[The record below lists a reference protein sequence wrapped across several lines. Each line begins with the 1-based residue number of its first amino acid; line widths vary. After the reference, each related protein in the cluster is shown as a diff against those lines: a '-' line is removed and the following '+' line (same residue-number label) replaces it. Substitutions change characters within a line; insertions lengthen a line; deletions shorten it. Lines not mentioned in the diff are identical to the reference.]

1 VPCQFVDVLGGGSSR
16 IAFQRVSGGASTAVA
31 PSLSAP
37 RDLGKREIYPS
48 SSLRELKR
56 FKRDVRTFIA
66 ARLDGEWGAFY
77 AGCEA
82 ATWLW

>member
-1 VPCQFVDVLGGGSSR
+1 MDVLGGGSLR
-16 IAFQRVSGGASTAVA
+16 IAFRRVSGGASTAVA
-31 PSLSAP
+31 SSLSAP

-48 SSLRELKR
+48 SSLGELKR
-56 FKRDVRTFIA
+56 FKRDAHTFIA
-66 ARLDGEWGAFY
+66 ARLGGEWDAFY